1 MELFRLTC
9 TEAQTLR
16 DETLEKLITFNREL
30 KVNYST
36 LKENVRVAKLEQER
50 KTKEFAQGN

>member
-16 DETLEKLITFNREL
+16 DETLEKLITLNREL

-36 LKENVRVAKLEQER
+36 LKENVRVAKLE
-50 KTKEFAQGN
+50 